1 MWNQKLL
8 YKEENN
14 HQREE
19 AAYRRGNIPC
29 QERGLESKIYKGLQN
44 QTWRKQKQ
52 QQKWNQTIESLNL
65 LAKWIRNSLKNYQW
79 PTTSKKYS
87 TFLVTREKQSDS
99 ISPHWEE
106 LASRQQEESKC
117 WWDVEKEESF
127 QPLEGVTQ
135 VATIDIGMVVPP
147 KTENIT
153 TAWPNHAT
161 LGYVPKGLNQY
172 TMEMP
177 VNPGSHATLSPY
189 PEDRTV

>member
-52 QQKWNQTIESLNL
+52 QQKWNQTIESLNV

-79 PTTSKKYS
+79 PTTSEKVFNIHSHQRKAKRFHFSPLRRAGVKTTRGEQMLVRRGERGILSAPGRSNAGGNYRHWYGGSSKNWKYNY
-87 TFLVTREKQSDS
+87 R
-99 ISPHWEE
+99 
-106 LASRQQEESKC
+106 
-117 WWDVEKEESF
+117 
-127 QPLEGVTQ
+127 VTQ
-135 VATIDIGMVVPP
+135 PRYT
-147 KTENIT
+147 
-153 TAWPNHAT
+153 
-161 LGYVPKGLNQY
+161 GLC
-172 TMEMP
+172 T
-177 VNPGSHATLSPY
+177 
-189 PEDRTV
+189 